1 MSNFIISDHLAQ
13 GIFSANIAAA
23 GFFTAEDLSSAID
36 FELESMF
43 QHIAD
48 ETGADLPED
57 IANSV
62 FDAINHDQFR
72 KLHYKL
78 AIEAVDILNERI
90 FDLFGTYSEEIIYV
104 SLGDKKDIEPNDI
117 FGFGRETISV
127 RVELTRPDIVS
138 EWLKDEGLN
147 VAHDG
152 HGISGFIRAADN
164 EHWAIHKLLSAIFEA
179 GSWDTESWNFDIYEA
194 AMNVLT
200 DHLEY
205 GEAFNTWYS
214 DNVN

>member
-1 MSNFIISDHLAQ
+1 MPNFVISDHLAE
-13 GIFSANIAAA
+13 GIFNANIAEA
-23 GFFTAEDLSSAID
+23 GFFIAEDLSSAID
-36 FELESMF
+36 SELESMF
-43 QHIAD
+43 QHIAY
-48 ETGADLPED
+48 ETGADIPED

-127 RVELTRPDIVS
+127 RVELTRPDTVS
-138 EWLKDEGLN
+138 EWLKNEGLD
-147 VAHDG
+147 VDHDG
-152 HGISGFIRAADN
+152 HGISGFIRTADN
-164 EHWAIHKLLSAIFEA
+164 ETWAIHKLLGAIFEA
-179 GSWDTESWNFDIYEA
+179 QNWGIDIWQYLIFEA
-194 AMNVLT
+194 AMNVIT
-200 DHLEY
+200 SHLDY
-205 GEAFNTWYS
+205 GETLS
-214 DNVN
+214 DWFSANVN

>member
-1 MSNFIISDHLAQ
+1 MSNFIISDHLTE
-13 GIFSANIAAA
+13 GVFNANIAAA
-23 GFFTAEDLSSAID
+23 GFFIAEDLSCAIGC
-36 FELESMF
+36 ELESMF

-48 ETGADLPED
+48 ETGADIPED

-62 FDAINHDQFR
+62 FDGINCDQFA

-90 FDLFGTYSEEIIYV
+90 HDLFGTYSEEILYI

-138 EWLKDEGLN
+138 KWLKNEGLN

-152 HGISGFIRAADN
+152 HGVSGFIRTADN
-164 EHWAIHKLLSAIFEA
+164 EHWAIHELLSAIFEA
-179 GSWDTESWNFDIYEA
+179 GNWDTDSWQFDIYEA

-205 GEAFNTWYS
+205 GEAFNSWYES
-214 DNVN
+214 NVD